1 MSLGE
6 GRREWSR
13 AALAA
18 AAAARA
24 EQVPSSSDVRLSRA
38 AAVPEFLLR
47 HPLPLISSTRTPPQ
61 FSFRVGPCESRSGP
75 REPAARRLRVSR
87 FPPVPA
93 SAASVWRERDVSSR
107 AESASP
113 AGGARAPCSRA
124 GGEVHTGAWLPSPR
138 GAPGSRGTRTFRE
151 YVPFIPKTPAPRSR
165 CPRQRM
171 HGKPRLETVLGT
183 KQCVGS
189 SACRSPRGAGSASW
203 SPPQRPRALGDLLGG
218 KGPIPRIR
226 LRASAPAAPFAF
238 RGGGSQTVVLMP
250 DS

>member
-1 MSLGE
+1 MGE

-61 FSFRVGPCESRSGP
+61 FSFRVGPCECRSGP

-87 FPPVPA
+87 FPPFPA

-113 AGGARAPCSRA
+113 AGGARAPCSWAR
-124 GGEVHTGAWLPSPR
+124 GEVHTGAWLPSPR

-203 SPPQRPRALGDLLGG
+203 SPPQGPGGPARRQRPHSPHSPAGFGTGRSVRLSWRRFADCGSDAGL
-218 KGPIPRIR
+218 
-226 LRASAPAAPFAF
+226 LRA
-238 RGGGSQTVVLMP
+238 
-250 DS
+250 